1 MSEIRIGLI
10 GAGANTRLRHI
21 PGLRAM
27 PGVRLVCVANRTK
40 ASGQAIAA
48 EYGLPRVYAHWTDVV
63 ADPEV
68 DAVMIGTWPYLHA
81 EATCRS
87 LEAGKHVLC
96 EARMAMN
103 AAEGR
108 RMLAAAQQTGR
119 VAMLVPSPFG
129 MAGDRV
135 IHELIADGRLGSLR
149 EIYVRALSP
158 NLLDA
163 SIPLH
168 WRQRA
173 DLSGVNTLTLGIL
186 NETVQRW
193 FGRTESVS
201 AETSIFV
208 ARRLNQETGRMD
220 DVETPDSVGVVARMA
235 SGANCV
241 YHVSGAARH
250 GGGMRLEAYGTTGTV
265 HYDLERDTICYG
277 SVDDTQLAEL
287 PIPADKAG
295 RWQVEEDF
303 IAAIRGERPVTLTS
317 FADGVKYMCFTEAVR
332 RSADTGRRVYVSEV

>member
-21 PGLRAM
+21 PGLQAIS
-27 PGVRLVCVANRTK
+27 GVRLVCVANRTV
-40 ASGQAIAA
+40 ASGETIAS
-48 EYGLPRVYAHWTDVV
+48 EYGIPRVHAHWTDVC
-63 ADPEV
+63 DDSEV

-96 EARMAMN
+96 EARMATN

-108 RMLAAAQQTGR
+108 RMLAAAQRTGR

-129 MAGDRV
+129 LVGDRV
-135 IHELIADGRLGSLR
+135 ITELLADGRLGELR

-163 SIPLH
+163 TIPLH
-168 WRQRA
+168 WRQQA
-173 DLSGVNTLTLGIL
+173 EFSGVNTLTLGIL

-193 FGRTESVS
+193 FGRTESVV
-201 AETSIFV
+201 AETSIFI
-208 ARRLNQETGRMD
+208 ARRSNQTTGRMD
-220 DVETPDSVGVVARMA
+220 DVETPDSVAVVARMA
-235 SGANCV
+235 NRAQCL

-250 GGGMRLEAYGTTGTV
+250 GGGMRLEVYGTAGTV
-265 HYDLERDTICYG
+265 HYDLERDTILYG
-277 SVDDTQLAEL
+277 SAGDTQLAEL

-295 RWQVEEDF
+295 SWQVEADF
-303 IAAIRGERPVTLTS
+303 IAAIRGERPVTMTN

-332 RSADTGRRVYVSEV
+332 RSADTGRRVHLSEV

>member
-21 PGLRAM
+21 PGLQAIS
-27 PGVRLVCVANRTK
+27 GVRLVCVANRSL
-40 ASGQAIAA
+40 ASGQAIAG
-48 EYGLPRVYAHWTDVV
+48 EYDIPRVHAHWTDVV
-63 ADPEV
+63 ADPGV
-68 DAVMIGTWPYLHA
+68 DAVLIGTWPYLHA
-81 EATCRS
+81 EATCRA

-103 AAEGR
+103 AAQAR
-108 RMLAAAQQTGR
+108 RMLATAQQTGR

-129 MAGDRV
+129 LAGDRV
-135 IHELIADGRLGSLR
+135 MGDLIAAKLGELR

-158 NLLDA
+158 QLLDA
-163 SIPLH
+163 SLPLH

-173 DLSGVNTLTLGIL
+173 DLSGVNVLTLGIL

-193 FGRTESVS
+193 FGRTESVM

-208 ARRLNQETGRMD
+208 PRRLNQDTGRLD
-220 DVETPDSVGVVARMA
+220 DVETPDSVAVVARMA
-235 SGANCV
+235 SGATCV

-250 GGGMRLEAYGTTGTV
+250 AGGMRLEAYGAAGSV
-265 HYDLERDTICYG
+265 HYDLERDTIHLG
-277 SVDDTQLAEL
+277 TAEDKQLAVV
-287 PIPADKAG
+287 PIPAEQAG

-303 IAAIRGERPVTLTS
+303 IAAIRGERPVTMTN

-332 RSADTGRRVYVSEV
+332 RSADTGRRVHLFEV